1 MTKVFALANQKG
13 GVGKTTTAI
22 NLSAFLAS
30 WGLRVLLV
38 DVDPQA
44 NATTGLGLDRR
55 ETAGRSMYEVL
66 VDGRPLAEVVALSSR
81 VGLDVAPSSGALAG
95 AEVEM
100 VGMEGRERLLKGA
113 LSPLAPR
120 YDYVFIDCPPSL
132 GLLTVN
138 ALTAAQGVIVP
149 VQCEYLALEGLSQ
162 LMRTVELV
170 RTSLNGELNIA
181 GLVLTMYD
189 PRTNLAQQVVKEV
202 RCHFPQTYG
211 AIIPRSVRLGE
222 APSYGQSILD
232 YDPQSK
238 GAKAYEALA
247 AEVGGRKTGDRGQGS
262 GDRERS
268 SGDKGQGS
276 GDRERSSGDREL
288 GSREGGPTPDPRPL
302 SPDLPTGGA
311 G

>member
-1 MTKVFALANQKG
+1 MTKIFALANQKG

-30 WGLRVLLV
+30 WGRRVLLV
-38 DVDPQA
+38 DIDPQA
-44 NATTGLGLDRR
+44 NATTGLGLDRQ
-55 ETAGRSMYEVL
+55 ETLGRSIYEVL
-66 VDGRPLAEVVALSSR
+66 VDGMPLAEIVALSSR
-81 VGLDVAPSSGALAG
+81 VGLDIAPSSAALAG

-100 VGMEGRERLLKGA
+100 VGMEGREYLLKGA
-113 LSPLAPR
+113 LSPLAHR

-138 ALTAAQGVIVP
+138 ALAAAHAVIVP

-170 RTSLNGELNIA
+170 RRTLNGELHIG
-181 GLVLTMYD
+181 GLALTMYD
-189 PRTNLAQQVVKEV
+189 PRTNLAQQVAEEV
-202 RCHFPQTYG
+202 RSHFPQTFQS
-211 AIIPRSVRLGE
+211 IIPRSVRLGE

-247 AEVGGRKTGDRGQGS
+247 AEVGGRG
-262 GDRERS
+262 
-268 SGDKGQGS
+268 
-276 GDRERSSGDREL
+276 
-288 GSREGGPTPDPRPL
+288 
-302 SPDLPTGGA
+302 
-311 G
+311 